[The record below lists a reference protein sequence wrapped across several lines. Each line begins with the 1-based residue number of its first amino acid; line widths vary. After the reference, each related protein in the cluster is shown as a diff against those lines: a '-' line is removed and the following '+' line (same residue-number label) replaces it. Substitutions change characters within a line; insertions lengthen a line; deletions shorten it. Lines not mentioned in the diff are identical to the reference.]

1 MSTQRVFDRKVSFD
15 ERSRQFPIRSVVPQ
29 QPRSRTWKCATYLDQ
44 GQEGACV
51 GFGWS
56 HELAATPKVV
66 PVTNTSAHALYKQAQ
81 TLDDIPGENYDGTS
95 VIAGAKAVLAN
106 GYMKQ
111 YRWAFGLDDMI
122 LALGHAGPVVLGLNW
137 YQGMM
142 DPNKNGFLVPDNNL
156 AGGHCIL
163 AIGVNVEEKYII
175 VHNSWGKNWGHNGE
189 AKISFADMT
198 RLLAEQGEVCV
209 PVGRSLGIKK

>member
-1 MSTQRVFDRKVSFD
+1 MDRTFDRKVSFD
-15 ERSRQFPIRSVVPQ
+15 ERSRQFPIRTLVPQ
-29 QPRSRTWKCATYLDQ
+29 KPVTRTWNCKTYLDQ

-56 HELAATPKVV
+56 HELAATPKVIH
-66 PVTNTSAHALYKQAQ
+66 VTNKSAHDLYKQAQ
-81 TLDDIPGENYDGTS
+81 TLDEFPGENYDGTS
-95 VIAGAKAVLAN
+95 VIAGAKAVLAD
-106 GYMKQ
+106 GFMKE

-122 LALGHAGPVVLGLNW
+122 LALSHAGPVVLGLNW
-137 YQGMM
+137 YRGMM
-142 DPNKNGFLVPDNNL
+142 DPDKNGFLVPDNNL

-163 AIGVNVEEKYII
+163 ANGVNVEQKFIT
-175 VHNSWGKNWGHNGE
+175 VHNSWGKSWGKNGE

-209 PVGRSLGIKK
+209 PVGRLTGVKK